1 MMTVIKRQTVRRVNL
16 KTAVNNLVVSLR
28 SVHLKATRRNKRNEI
43 CELKENKR
51 QSKKKKKRMFPKALI
66 RLKKVILTPC
76 KLKRLL
82 KRTKCLRKYIDGQKT
97 QLDAKQ

>member
-1 MMTVIKRQTVRRVNL
+1 MTKMKRQTVRGVNL

-28 SVHLKATRRNKRNEI
+28 SVHLKATRRNKRKEI
-43 CELKENKR
+43 CEPKGNKR
-51 QSKKKKKRMFPKALI
+51 QSKKKKKRRFPKALI
-66 RLKKVILTPC
+66 QLKKVILTPS

-82 KRTKCLRKYIDGQKT
+82 KRTKCSKKYIDAQKT